1 VEEIPEQVEESP
13 EQVANSLKE
22 WLRSVV
28 VQPLLKVAGGL
39 ALLAWLLLV
48 MEKGKLAVVMGKRMK
63 YLLRSKKVLRTA

>member
-39 ALLAWLLLV
+39 ALLA
-48 MEKGKLAVVMGKRMK
+48 
-63 YLLRSKKVLRTA
+63 